1 MRESTTRIGGE
12 NSPQREQLEQR
23 PKYGLCLV
31 CLENRVVVGEVE
43 QKGREIREVEWGR
56 RIVRVLWAKV
66 RTLAFPLSEKEVTGA
81 ERHGLM
87 LPSLFVH

>member
-1 MRESTTRIGGE
+1 M
-12 NSPQREQLEQR
+12 
-23 PKYGLCLV
+23 
-31 CLENRVVVGEVE
+31 E
-43 QKGREIREVEWGR
+43 QKGREVREVEWGR

-66 RTLAFPLSEKEVTGA
+66 RTLAFPLGEKEVTGA